1 MLAAARIN
9 FGELDIPSR
18 LSPTL
23 PRWATEVLCALA
35 CVMLAGILRL
45 TVNLFTPFAA
55 PFVFVFPVTL
65 LATLLA
71 GWRSGVLCL
80 LLLLVSVWWLVI
92 PPAGEFGPLS
102 RPDAAALVL
111 NGLSCLVVVM
121 VAQGFRAAS
130 HAAAAARNAK
140 VEERDLLLRELDHR
154 MKNNF
159 QLVAALLDLQRRRA
173 AQPETAD
180 ALADAMRRVQ
190 SMGQVH
196 AFLYSAG
203 RDVGSLDL
211 AAYLTA
217 LCEGLS
223 DSLLLKGLVRLE
235 CQLEPV
241 QVERDRA
248 AAIGMVVNELVTN
261 AAKYAFPDGRS
272 GIIQV
277 KLSRQARGVEL
288 EVCDDGVGM
297 TGQQGSGL
305 GGRLVESFARQARG
319 VLRRGDGPGVSY
331 KLSLPD

>member
-1 MLAAARIN
+1 MVAAGRIN
-9 FGELDIPSR
+9 FGELDIPAR
-18 LSPTL
+18 LSPAL
-23 PRWATEVLCALA
+23 PPWATEVLCALA
-35 CVMLAGILRL
+35 CVMLAGILRFA
-45 TVNLFTPFAA
+45 VNLFTPFAA
-55 PFVFVFPVTL
+55 PFVFVYPATL

-80 LLLLVSVWWLVI
+80 ILLQVSVWWLII
-92 PPAGEFGPLS
+92 PPIGEFGPLS
-102 RPDAAALVL
+102 SADGAALLL
-111 NGLSCLVVVM
+111 NTASCLVVVM

-140 VEERDLLLRELDHR
+140 VEERDLLLREFDHR

-173 AQPETAD
+173 TQPETAD
-180 ALADAMRRVQ
+180 ALADAMRRVH

-248 AAIGMVVNELVTN
+248 VAVGMVVNELVTN
-261 AAKYAFPDGRS
+261 AAKYAFPDGRP
-272 GIIQV
+272 GLIHV
-277 KLSRQARGVEL
+277 KLSRRPRAVEL
-288 EVCDDGVGM
+288 EVCDDGIGM
-297 TGQQGSGL
+297 TGKQGSGL

-319 VLRRGDGPGVSY
+319 TLSRGDGPGVSY